1 MTWQE
6 YYEVNDPD
14 RLREIRR
21 KQFDTQ
27 KYGVVQIDDDGNIL
41 GQFESLSD
49 AAKSVGGM
57 PGHISSVCSGKR
69 QRAYGFAWKYADVN
83 FTSNKKG
90 NASNHNPSNKRS
102 IYRYDLHGAFVREY
116 ESIAA
121 AAKELGVASAHISA
135 ACLNKRQTAYGSI
148 WKFANGD
155 RSTLSKEELERR
167 IADRSSVKKIAQFDL
182 ASGEFIREFDSLR
195 DAAAFVGC
203 SPSAISA
210 VCSSKRKQ
218 SCGYIWKYI

>member
-27 KYGVVQIDDDGNIL
+27 KCGVVQIDDDGNVL

-49 AAKSVGGM
+49 AAKSVGGV
-57 PGHISSVCSGKR
+57 PGHISSVCSGKK
-69 QRAYGFAWKYADVN
+69 QRAYGFAWKYVDAN
-83 FTSNKKG
+83 FLSNKKG
-90 NASNHNPSNKRS
+90 NTSNHNPSNRRS
-102 IYRYDLHGAFVREY
+102 IYRYDLHGVFAKEY

-121 AAKELGVASAHISA
+121 AARELGVVTAHISA

-155 RSTLSKEELERR
+155 RSNLSKEELERHVVP
-167 IADRSSVKKIAQFDL
+167 RSSVKKIAQFDL
-182 ASGEFIREFDSLR
+182 TSGEFIREFDSLR

-203 SPSAISA
+203 SSSAISL
-210 VCSSKRKQ
+210 VCSNKRRQ